1 MGNRKSAYE
10 EVMSLFDQLIKV
22 LPKFVDGKKAILE
35 MKDGG
40 GRNWRQMEWI
50 GFWFEFFLEKNLIPI
65 LGGTR
70 GPTFGTTQ
78 FDFKKKFVW
87 DLKAHPS
94 GTNNLI
100 LNDQNAIKNCVE
112 SEKGLGFIII
122 SGIVKYD
129 NGMSEFKKW
138 HDDLKGGTSTYEKER
153 VARGAPSRRRKISF
167 EPENLIALWFD
178 DIGEINSAVKDGW
191 LKSFQTDMKNS
202 NGMPRPAKF
211 QFNLGGVSKNNMIAE
226 LKIN

>member
-1 MGNRKSAYE
+1 MRWGEGGRKENWRRFNSLYISNLNLINYVEPMGNRKSAYE
-10 EVMSLFDQLIKV
+10 EVISLFDQLIKEI
-22 LPKFVDGKKAILE
+22 PKFVDGKKAILE

-50 GFWFEFFLEKNLIPI
+50 GFWFEFFLEKNLIPV

-129 NGMSEFKKW
+129 NSKSEFKKW
-138 HDDLKGGTSTYEKER
+138 HDNLKGGTSTYEKER

-167 EPENLIALWFD
+167 EPENLNALGFKVC
-178 DIGEINSAVKDGW
+178 N
-191 LKSFQTDMKNS
+191 KSH
-202 NGMPRPAKF
+202 
-211 QFNLGGVSKNNMIAE
+211 GVIIS
-226 LKIN
+226 LL

>member
-10 EVMSLFDQLIKV
+10 EVISLFDQLIKV
-22 LPKFVDGKKAILE
+22 IPRFVDGKKAILE
-35 MKDGG
+35 MKDDG

-50 GFWFEFFLEKNLIPI
+50 GFWFEFFLEKNLIPV

-94 GTNNLI
+94 GANNLI

-112 SEKGLGFIII
+112 SEKGLGFIIEA
-122 SGIVKYD
+122 VNPNHTFDLPRAK
-129 NGMSEFKKW
+129 
-138 HDDLKGGTSTYEKER
+138 LKGSMNSTQLLQMMR
-153 VARGAPSRRRKISF
+153 A
-167 EPENLIALWFD
+167 
-178 DIGEINSAVKDGW
+178 
-191 LKSFQTDMKNS
+191 
-202 NGMPRPAKF
+202 
-211 QFNLGGVSKNNMIAE
+211 
-226 LKIN
+226 

>member
-10 EVMSLFDQLIKV
+10 EVISLFDQLIKV

-40 GRNWRQMEWI
+40 SRNWRQMEWI

-65 LGGTR
+65 LGGAR

-94 GTNNLI
+94 GSNNLI
-100 LNDQNAIKNCVE
+100 LNDQIAIKNCIE
-112 SEKGLGFIII
+112 SEHGLGFIII
-122 SGIVKYD
+122 SGTAKYD
-129 NGMSEFKKW
+129 SNGGFKKW
-138 HDDLKGGTSTYEKER
+138 HDKLKGGTSIYEKER
-153 VARGAPSRRRKISF
+153 VARGASSRRRKISF
-167 EPENLIALWFD
+167 EPEQLHALWFD

-202 NGMPRPAKF
+202 NGKPRPAKF
-211 QFNLGGVSKNNMIAE
+211 QFNLGTVSENNMIAE
-226 LKIN
+226 AKIN

>member
-10 EVMSLFDQLIKV
+10 EVISLFDQLIKV

-40 GRNWRQMEWI
+40 SRNWRQMEWI

-65 LGGTR
+65 LGGSR

-94 GTNNLI
+94 GSKNLI
-100 LNDQNAIKNCVE
+100 LNDQIAIKNCIE
-112 SEKGLGFIII
+112 SEHGLGFIII
-122 SGIVKYD
+122 SGVAKYD
-129 NGMSEFKKW
+129 GNGEFKNW
-138 HDDLKGGTSTYEKER
+138 HDNLKGGTSTYEKER
-153 VARGAPSRRRKISF
+153 VARGASSRRRKISF
-167 EPENLIALWFD
+167 EPKKLHALWFNN
-178 DIGEINSAVKDGW
+178 IGEINSAVKDGW

-202 NGMPRPAKF
+202 NGKPRPAKF
-211 QFNLGGVSKNNMIAE
+211 QFNLDTVSENNMIAE
-226 LKIN
+226 AEIN

>member
-10 EVMSLFDQLIKV
+10 EVISLFDQLIKV
-22 LPKFVDGKKAILE
+22 IPRFVDGKDAILE
-35 MKDGG
+35 MKDRG

-50 GFWFEFFLEKNLIPI
+50 GFWFEFFLEKNLIPV
-65 LGGTR
+65 LGGSR

-100 LNDQNAIKNCVE
+100 LNDQNAIKNCVK

-122 SGIVKYD
+122 SGIGTVAPPAVLMWFWVKSSKSIYKTVC
-129 NGMSEFKKW
+129 NKLF
-138 HDDLKGGTSTYEKER
+138 H
-153 VARGAPSRRRKISF
+153 PISLF
-167 EPENLIALWFD
+167 
-178 DIGEINSAVKDGW
+178 G
-191 LKSFQTDMKNS
+191 
-202 NGMPRPAKF
+202 
-211 QFNLGGVSKNNMIAE
+211 
-226 LKIN
+226 

>member
-1 MGNRKSAYE
+1 MGNRESAYE
-10 EVMSLFDQLIKV
+10 EVISLFDQLIKV
-22 LPKFVDGKKAILE
+22 LPKFVDGKNAILE

-40 GRNWRQMEWI
+40 SRNWRQMEWI

-65 LGGTR
+65 LGGSR

-94 GTNNLI
+94 GSKNLI
-100 LNDQNAIKNCVE
+100 LNDQIAIKNCIE
-112 SEKGLGFIII
+112 SEHGLGFIII
-122 SGIVKYD
+122 SGVAKYD
-129 NGMSEFKKW
+129 GNGGFKNW
-138 HDDLKGGTSTYEKER
+138 HDNLKGGTSTYEKER
-153 VARGAPSRRRKISF
+153 VARGASSRRRKISF
-167 EPENLIALWFD
+167 EPKKLHALWFN

-202 NGMPRPAKF
+202 NGKPRPAKF
-211 QFNLGGVSKNNMIAE
+211 QFNLDTVSENNMIAE
-226 LKIN
+226 AEIN

>member
-1 MGNRKSAYE
+1 VGNRKSAYE
-10 EVMSLFDQLIKV
+10 EVISLFDQLTKV

-35 MKDGG
+35 MRAGG
-40 GRNWRQMEWI
+40 SRNWRQMEWI
-50 GFWFEFFLEKNLIPI
+50 GFWFEFFLEQNLIPI

-94 GTNNLI
+94 ASKNLI
-100 LNDQNAIKNCVE
+100 LNDQIAIRNCIE
-112 SEKGLGFIII
+112 SEHGLGFIII
-122 SGIVKYD
+122 SGIAKYD
-129 NGMSEFKKW
+129 SNGGFKKW
-138 HDDLKGGTSTYEKER
+138 HDNLKGGTSTYEKKR
-153 VARGAPSRRRKISF
+153 VERGASSRRRKISF
-167 EPENLIALWFD
+167 EPENLHALWFD

-202 NGMPRPAKF
+202 NGKPRPAKF
-211 QFNLGGVSKNNMIAE
+211 QFNLGRVPKNNMIAE
-226 LKIN
+226 VKIN